1 MELFALTYAW
11 KVSLALI
18 FIFFVLFPAIVTVL
32 LAYSISLTLG
42 ERNQNLEDRRRAPGA

>member
-1 MELFALTYAW
+1 MELIAMSYAW

-32 LAYSISLTLG
+32 LAAAVSGTLG
-42 ERNQNLEDRRRAPGA
+42 ERAQNLADRRRGPTA